1 MRRSLASAR
10 HVGGTFARFMVMDEP
25 RDITRELADVQKAL
39 LDLPDDAYAERYE
52 LRKQQDE
59 LRAIA
64 RSGDNPM
71 DANRSNEELLGEL
84 RALRTQMK
92 SIEKQRIDLVT
103 QAGSGGAGTSEMGNL
118 GGVQINKGIDDAHG
132 LPRIKARIG
141 VLKGILAERGVDVPE
156 AD

>member
-1 MRRSLASAR
+1 ME
-10 HVGGTFARFMVMDEP
+10 EP
-25 RDITRELADVQKAL
+25 RDIFRELADVQKAL
-39 LDLPDDAYAERYE
+39 LDLPDDAYAERFE
-52 LRKQQDE
+52 LRKRQDE

-71 DANRSNEELLGEL
+71 DAGRSNEELLGEL

-103 QAGSGGAGTSEMGNL
+103 QAGGGGSSTSEMGNL
-118 GGVQINKGIDDAHG
+118 GGVKINIGIDDALG
-132 LPRIKARIG
+132 LPRIKSRIG
-141 VLKGILAERGVDVPE
+141 VLKGILSDRGVDVPV